1 MQKENVNVN
10 ETAPMALTFDQVME
24 LQAIGDEV
32 DAINEN
38 RICGVVTKIDA
49 LPESE
54 KKGKDGSVLL
64 DENGQPTFYD
74 PMFWVSIGMT
84 GDDDGCVLSAEQLNE
99 VEVGKKY
106 VFIGYR
112 KKRKFRVS
120 QIVSKQDYVA
130 GIARQIFGI

>member
-1 MQKENVNVN
+1 MQKDTQGTEVSV
-10 ETAPMALTFDQVME
+10 MLTFDQMME
-24 LQAIGDEV
+24 LQGIGDEV
-32 DAINEN
+32 DAINDT

-54 KKGKDGSVLL
+54 KKNKDGSLQL
-64 DENGQPTFYD
+64 DENGQPTFFD

-84 GDDDGCVLSAEQLNE
+84 GDDDGCVLSADQLNE

-106 VFIGYR
+106 VFVGYR

-120 QIVSKQDYVA
+120 QIIAKQDYVA
-130 GIARQIFGI
+130 SIARQRFGI

>member
-1 MQKENVNVN
+1 MQKEKVNVN

-32 DAINEN
+32 DAINET

-130 GIARQIFGI
+130 GIARQRFGV

>member
-1 MQKENVNVN
+1 MSKDNMSTEA
-10 ETAPMALTFDQVME
+10 TFTMTFDQQME
-24 LQAIGDEV
+24 LMAIGDEV
-32 DAINEN
+32 DAINET

-54 KKGKDGSVLL
+54 KRNKDGSIVL
-64 DENGQPTFYD
+64 DDNGQPTFYD

-99 VEVGKKY
+99 IEVGKKY

-120 QIVSKQDYVA
+120 SIVAKNDYVA
-130 GIARQIFGI
+130 GIARQRFGF

>member
-1 MQKENVNVN
+1 MSKENVNA
-10 ETAPMALTFDQVME
+10 EIPMSLTFDQVME
-24 LQAIGDEV
+24 LQGIGDEV
-32 DAINEN
+32 DAINET

-54 KKGKDGSVLL
+54 KKNKDGSLIL
-64 DENGQPTFYD
+64 DESGQPTFYD

-84 GDDDGCVLSAEQLNE
+84 GDDDGCVLSADQLNE

-120 QIVSKQDYVA
+120 SIVSKQDYVSS
-130 GIARQIFGI
+130 IARQRFGL